1 MNDMPENRHLRFLL
15 RLFYLLFGIAVFYIC
30 YKYLVPWLL
39 PFLISFVVACI
50 IQKPVRALRDK
61 LHIPHKLACILMVFF
76 TYGVVGAAAFG
87 VIYWFISEL
96 TGFISTLPAL
106 LAEVPNKLEAAY
118 ANLSQYLTRFSF
130 IRLDGS
136 ASMGSLLE
144 KLSGSLLNLS
154 ALFGTVKDVAFSIP
168 NVLIF
173 IIALFVGAYYFTSD
187 FDNIRAFILAQFPD
201 KVREST
207 HRLIEHLL
215 HTLGRWCKA
224 VGIMMLITFVELLI
238 GFLLMK
244 LDYAS
249 ILAVLVAIVDALPVF
264 GVGTVLIPWAVY
276 CLITGAFLRALY
288 LTLLYIVI
296 VIVRNALEPKIVGHH
311 IGLNPLLM
319 LICLYLGYV
328 TLGFIGMFVL
338 PVLLIAVERLQAW
351 GYIHVFNMPPAM
363 QAVEAEDIPDPVQ
376 TLRRDFFKRF
386 RKKDKQTQDP
396 DKPKEEKQEDEN
408 KE

>member
-1 MNDMPENRHLRFLL
+1 MNDMPENRHLRFFL

-50 IQKPVRALRDK
+50 IQKPVRALHEK

-96 TGFISTLPAL
+96 TDFVSTLPTL
-106 LAEVPNKLEAAY
+106 LADVPNQLEAAY

-154 ALFGTVKDVAFSIP
+154 ALFGTVKNVAFSIP

-187 FDNIRAFILAQFPD
+187 YDNIRAFILAQLPE
-201 KVREST
+201 KVRESS
-207 HRLIEHLL
+207 HRLIAHLM

-224 VGIMMLITFVELLI
+224 VGIMMAITFVELLI

-244 LDYAS
+244 LDYAA

-264 GVGTVLIPWAVY
+264 GVGTVLIPWALY

-338 PVLLIAVERLQAW
+338 PVMLIAIERLQAW
-351 GYIHVFNMPPAM
+351 GYIHVFKMPPAM
-363 QAVEAEDIPDPVQ
+363 QAVEAEDPPDPVQ

-386 RKKDKQTQDP
+386 RKKDPPPEKAETEEE
-396 DKPKEEKQEDEN
+396 KPEEGKKEE
-408 KE
+408 